1 MDQTS
6 KDTVLF
12 CLDFVKNQH
21 SVQSQNVQCRNW
33 IAMAIKLIDDSDLG
47 AKDFIVAN
55 LKEVDGYF
63 SGVNANAT
71 SNTVLDKLELVRS
84 LM

>member
-1 MDQTS
+1 MDQSS
-6 KDTVLF
+6 KDTILF

-33 IAMAIKLIDDSDLG
+33 IAMAIKLIDESELG

-55 LKEVDGYF
+55 LKEIDGYF
-63 SGVNANAT
+63 SGVNSRAT
-71 SNTVLDKLELVRS
+71 TNTVLDKLNLVRS